1 MGKHLRELRIAK
13 GFSQEKPVL
22 SSKLDRSYIVSVDRG
37 QRNLGPVNMLK
48 LATVLTINPKEP
60 FS

>member
-1 MGKHLRELRIAK
+1 LGKHLRELRIAK